1 MNKNYRIEDKRN
13 VTLNGFKA
21 TLFTV
26 YHRESHP
33 LLECDFVCQGTF
45 AGLGH
50 DLSDEECWRRSRKHR
65 TTDQKPATNKGPT
78 GPFSFGGNKL

>member
-26 YHRESHP
+26 YHREPHP
-33 LLECDFVCQGTF
+33 LLECDFVYQGTF

-50 DLSDEECWRRSRKHR
+50 DLSDEECLRAFEE
-65 TTDQKPATNKGPT
+65 TPDDY
-78 GPFSFGGNKL
+78 

>member
-1 MNKNYRIEDKRN
+1 

-26 YHRESHP
+26 YHREPHP
-33 LLECDFVCQGTF
+33 LLESAFVYQGVF

-50 DLSDEECWRRSRKHR
+50 NLTDEECL
-65 TTDQKPATNKGPT
+65 TAFEETPDDY
-78 GPFSFGGNKL
+78 